1 MHDPAASGN
10 KSPLMKDDFLFTLIT
25 LKCYH

>member
-10 KSPLMKDDFLFTLIT
+10 KSPLMKDDFLFTLVT

>member
-1 MHDPAASGN
+1 MHDPAALGN
-10 KSPLMKDDFLFTLIT
+10 KSPIVKDDFLFTLPT